1 MSKRLA
7 TPNEVRQ
14 YDSLIFALKKTNI
27 QLENI
32 KKQYTKKSFG
42 QYLTFKSGKGTSIHY
57 VGEVKNGKANGNGIA
72 LLSSGSRYE
81 GNWKD
86 NLWHGKGSFFWPD
99 GDKYVGDY
107 KENKRTGKG
116 TYYWHN
122 GDKYVGE
129 WKNDKRDGEGTF
141 YNNDG
146 KIVIGI
152 WSLDEL
158 VEKK

>member
-1 MSKRLA
+1 M
-7 TPNEVRQ
+7 
-14 YDSLIFALKKTNI
+14 
-27 QLENI
+27 
-32 KKQYTKKSFG
+32 
-42 QYLTFKSGKGTSIHY
+42 
-57 VGEVKNGKANGNGIA
+57 
-72 LLSSGSRYE
+72 
-81 GNWKD
+81 
-86 NLWHGKGSFFWPD
+86 
-99 GDKYVGDY
+99 GDY

-158 VEKK
+158 VEKKWGNPNIKILK